1 MAMNQA
7 LVIEA
12 IAAQALFAELYRRY
26 MEDWDPTG
34 SLLLWH
40 SPRICLGR
48 AGRDWYEIAF
58 AAWLASLMA
67 DKFHGFAATIEGI
80 KMEAEGIVKE
90 PKFRYAIFRNWF
102 RQNVLPAD
110 DVAYNSEIVITVPE
124 AVLAA
129 RLLLPRLK
137 EDDPEAVV
145 QEMEWTFWGFL
156 AVQSGASWV
165 PPTRENIAE
174 IKRALANIVFGTLHE
189 LACSNASTRPFEL
202 LKTLVGEEKRNDL
215 LVKTQQFGREGMVWL
230 YEYLKEADPGLAES
244 DLDQQVEGSAYDF
257 TGRRWMP
264 ILLNG
269 MGLAYSVRYI
279 SALPENFVR
288 ATQRRLLAWLRGM
301 KLDAL
306 YP

>member
-1 MAMNQA
+1 
-7 LVIEA
+7 
-12 IAAQALFAELYRRY
+12 
-26 MEDWDPTG
+26 
-34 SLLLWH
+34 
-40 SPRICLGR
+40 
-48 AGRDWYEIAF
+48 
-58 AAWLASLMA
+58 
-67 DKFHGFAATIEGI
+67 
-80 KMEAEGIVKE
+80 
-90 PKFRYAIFRNWF
+90 
-102 RQNVLPAD
+102 
-110 DVAYNSEIVITVPE
+110 
-124 AVLAA
+124 
-129 RLLLPRLK
+129 
-137 EDDPEAVV
+137 
-145 QEMEWTFWGFL
+145 
-156 AVQSGASWV
+156 
-165 PPTRENIAE
+165 
-174 IKRALANIVFGTLHE
+174 LHE

-215 LVKTQQFGREGMVWL
+215 LVNTQQFGREGMVWL

-306 YP
+306 HP